1 MFNLMTTLCAIEK
14 MPTSFTRSANVV
26 FQDEHV
32 DTKTMK
38 ITFVAPLQVVVAML
52 QELSTRLTIDC
63 VMIILKV
70 VLLDNEHKVF
80 YLNISS
86 ITKYWPIRVLLDFRT
101 QPLMLRQ
108 VIIWLVQASC
118 GGRFKVFSILN
129 TNSLGWIREG

>member
-108 VIIWLVQASC
+108 VIIWLV
-118 GGRFKVFSILN
+118 
-129 TNSLGWIREG
+129 